1 MKKTVRTFSMATCI
15 LLTLGIYAQA
25 QPTLVTEIPK
35 TSTNF
40 VTAGDLVYFTS
51 KDSLLRTDGT
61 AGGTIFLRS
70 GFSTALSQKTG
81 FNGVLFFFSGDQL
94 H

>member
-1 MKKTVRTFSMATCI
+1 MKKTVRTVSIATCI
-15 LLTLGIYAQA
+15 LLTLGIYVQA
-25 QPTLVTEIPK
+25 QPTLVTKIPK
-35 TSTNF
+35 ASTNF

-51 KDSLLRTDGT
+51 KDSLLRSDGT

-70 GFSTALSQKTG
+70 GFSTALSQQTD
-81 FNGVLFFFSGDQL
+81 FNGMLFFVSGDQL